1 MSIPVKVFTGKRNAH
16 GISEHMVDF
25 EIVDINV
32 SRTTT
37 FDELLQKC
45 AVRCGIQPMYISL
58 FAIWDV
64 SSDTWKN
71 LKNYIYPMNDD
82 IRGKD
87 GSIFEFRIRFLVKT
101 EISSNGQKGEAQRW
115 DAYKE
120 GFSRIMDKVVMKY
133 LYRQQRHDF
142 QRDRISVTLG
152 SEDDSFSVALGVAA
166 LDLLC
171 LSRIADVKLTTL
183 QKTVPVK
190 HLLSTSFR
198 RRFRDYGLIN
208 RFQIK
213 MKFQHFVR
221 CLTPAAERWQQS
233 GHDLD
238 FFLRRYLLNLELC
251 TALYGVEK
259 YNLAKSGF
267 ITVSGDNGVN
277 LHIDETKAEKW
288 CDLSEITHMTLQ
300 IRSSDVNGSNAMSNH
315 PSVSSEGGGPLGI
328 VSISKLDG
336 ACKNFVMESSS
347 SAENLASCIDGY
359 YRLLVDAHHY
369 LCKDVCSSA
378 LVRHSSM
385 KCHGPITCRYAE
397 ELLQERHDQNLAT
410 VGDCVIR
417 MSKDSWDEYFVN
429 TVHSVDPFK
438 IRNYK
443 MDRSPDNLLGLYGLE
458 ESHRHDTLE
467 SLLEECADGRYNN
480 RRIPINPDKIIAP
493 KSKHKSNL
501 IIRLSHEALYTVYPK
516 DEYQIKPKA
525 VLIDFDPNEKQN
537 VKHLGTG
544 AFTIVKRYRNED
556 TGRCMV
562 FKSIL
567 EQKEAQQNHHIHLSF
582 QESTALLNRI
592 DHQHFVQHIGMTMSH
607 VTGIWLEYLPHKSIT
622 QYLQSGSL
630 KLPNSSAWFLHVL
643 WQITHACHYLEEEG
657 YAHGNLQGKNVLLQ
671 IDTPQPHIKISDSG
685 VRTRR
690 RVSTDHGVDAKT
702 SFVEPM
708 LPAPWLAYEFCIPDR
723 TTNIKYP
730 TIEADKWS
738 FGATVCEILNWGRI
752 SQGPCYGRELVEPL
766 RGCYIHGDLRGCL
779 GLPQLITANKELC
792 DLITSCWCAIP
803 DRRPS
808 FQKILRE
815 IGSALTLDY
824 VLLPIMPDDQIPDAI
839 VKIDPDVPTYEDQKL
854 TRICPLG
861 EGHFG
866 TVELFAYDR
875 RNNSIR
881 EKVAI
886 KEPRSSSMKQHKEF
900 MQEIDTMKSI
910 NHPYIVRLLGIT
922 EPSGRIVM
930 EYLKHG
936 SLADVMKEYR
946 NKNKIM
952 PIPQML
958 RYCSQIAEGMIALQE
973 KRLVHRDLA
982 LRNILL
988 SNDPV
993 SIKIS
998 DFGLS
1003 RFVKEGS
1010 EYYSGKLD
1018 EFPAHW
1024 YAPECLHVD
1033 SVRTFGFESDVWSY
1047 GITVWELFSYGER
1060 PYYKNLGPVIRPELL
1075 DKLRQLLRDG
1085 TRLPQTANC
1094 PNEVYSIM
1102 TRCWVYDKH
1111 KRLKF
1116 QEIKVEFDNLIPVA
1130 NEGKLTYHQ
1139 SSET

>member
-1 MSIPVKVFTGKRNAH
+1 MKVFTGRKNAQN
-16 GISEHMVDF
+16 INEHMIDY
-25 EIVDINV
+25 EIVDISV
-32 SRTTT
+32 SRSTI

-45 AVRCGIQPMYISL
+45 AIHCGIQPIHISL

-64 SSDTWKN
+64 STETWKN
-71 LKNYIYPMNDD
+71 LRSYIYPFNDKT
-82 IRGKD
+82 RGKD
-87 GSIFEFRIRFLVKT
+87 GSIFEFRIRFFVKT
-101 EISSNGQKGEAQRW
+101 EGSSNGQKAEAQRW
-115 DAYKE
+115 DVHKE
-120 GFSRIMDKVVMKY
+120 GFSRIMDKGVLNY
-133 LYRQQRHDF
+133 LYRQRRHDF
-142 QRDRISVTLG
+142 LRDNISVTLG

-171 LSRIADVKLTTL
+171 LSRIANVRLNTL

-190 HLLSTSFR
+190 RLLSTSFR
-198 RRFRDYGLIN
+198 NRFREYGLIN

-213 MKFQHFVR
+213 MKFHHFVR
-221 CLTPAAERWQQS
+221 CLTPAVERWQQS

-251 TALYGVEK
+251 TELYGVEK
-259 YNLAKSGF
+259 YKLTKSGF
-267 ITVSGDNGVN
+267 ITVSADNGIM
-277 LHIDETKAEKW
+277 LHSDNNKGEKW

-300 IRSSDVNGSNAMSNH
+300 IRSSDANGSSAMSNH
-315 PSVSSEGGGPLGI
+315 PSVSDEGGGPLGI

-336 ACKNFVMESSS
+336 GCKNFVMESSA

-369 LCKDVCSSA
+369 LCRDVCSA
-378 LVRHSSM
+378 AMVRHLNM
-385 KCHGPITCRYAE
+385 KCHGPISCRYAE
-397 ELLQERHDQNLAT
+397 ELLLERHNKGLAA

-438 IRNYK
+438 TRNYK
-443 MDRSPDNLLGLYGLE
+443 MDRSPNNLLGLYGLE
-458 ESHRHDTLE
+458 DSHRHDTLE

-480 RRIPINPDKIIAP
+480 RRIPINPDKIISP
-493 KSKHKSNL
+493 KPKHKSNL
-501 IIRLSHEALYTVYPK
+501 IIRLCQDVLYTVYRG
-516 DEYQIKPKA
+516 DDYQIKPKA

-567 EQKEAQQNHHIHLSF
+567 EQNEAQQNHHIHISF

-622 QYLQSGSL
+622 QYLQSRSINL
-630 KLPNSSAWFLHVL
+630 DNSSSWFLHVL
-643 WQITHACHYLEEEG
+643 WQISHACHYLEEVG
-657 YAHGNLQGKNVLLQ
+657 FAHGNLQGKNVLLQ
-671 IDTPQPHIKISDSG
+671 VDIPQPLIKVSDSG

-690 RVSTDHGVDAKT
+690 ITSTDHGMDAKT

-723 TTNIKYP
+723 TTDIKYP

-738 FGATVCEILNWGRI
+738 FAATVCEILNWGRI
-752 SQGPCYGRELVEPL
+752 SQSPCYGRELVEPM
-766 RGCYIHGDLRGCL
+766 RGYYLHGDLRGCL

-792 DLITSCWCAIP
+792 DVITECWCTAP
-803 DRRPS
+803 DRRPP

-824 VLLPIMPDDQIPDAI
+824 VQLPIMRDDQIPDGI
-839 VKIDPDVPTYEDQKL
+839 DRIDPDVPTYEDQKL

-866 TVELFAYDR
+866 KVELFAYDR
-875 RNNSIR
+875 RMNNIR

-886 KEPRSSSMKQHKEF
+886 KEPRTSSMKQHKEF

-936 SLADVMKEYR
+936 SLADVMKDYR
-946 NKNKIM
+946 SKNRVM

-973 KRLVHRDLA
+973 KRLLHRDLA
-982 LRNILL
+982 LRNILV
-988 SNDPV
+988 SNDPAA
-993 SIKIS
+993 IKIS

-1003 RFVKEGS
+1003 RFVKEGR

-1018 EFPAHW
+1018 EFPGNW
-1024 YAPECLHVD
+1024 YAPECLCSD
-1033 SVRTFGFESDVWSY
+1033 SVKTFGFESDVWSY
-1047 GITVWELFSYGER
+1047 GITVWEIFSYGER
-1060 PYYKNLGPVIRPELL
+1060 PYYKNLGPGIRPDQV

-1102 TRCWVYDKH
+1102 TRCWAYDKH

-1116 QEIKVEFDNLIPVA
+1116 PELKVEFDNLIPVA
-1130 NEGKLTYHQ
+1130 NAGKLTYLQ